1 MNLSLCCISN
11 ILAEQGHKF
20 RTMTFKSFS
29 SKPREESLNKLSEI
43 VLNNFLVTEKII
55 NHCAASGIKG
65 YRLSSDLTP
74 VIKHPDVM
82 LEISDLPNYEL
93 IDAAIKDL
101 SNTIKETGIRVSA
114 HPSEYITLTADDD
127 TKIKHSIIDLEL
139 HGEIFDLLNLER
151 SYYNP
156 LNIHIRKEGDAEDLS
171 NIFMR
176 NYDKLSESVKSRL
189 VLENND
195 TGNTWTVN
203 NLKRYFY
210 DKYNIP
216 ITFDNLHHE
225 MLNHDV
231 SHKDAF
237 FEAYSTWP
245 VIPIFHYSE
254 GKNGTRAHS
263 DMAENLPENYNKDV
277 LFDVELKNK
286 DYAILDILERYG
298 REIRAADPF
307 S

>member
-29 SKPREESLNKLSEI
+29 SKERSESLEKLSGI
-43 VLNNFLVTEKII
+43 IINNFQVSEKIVR
-55 NHCAASGIKG
+55 HCKDNNIMG
-65 YRLSSDLTP
+65 YRLSSDLCP

-82 LEISDLPNYEL
+82 LALEDLPNYNE
-93 IDAAIKDL
+93 INKSIIDL
-101 SNTIKETGIRVSA
+101 SNTIRETGIRVSA
-114 HPSEYITLTADDD
+114 HPSEYITLTSDDD
-127 TKIKHSIIDLEL
+127 VKVQHSIIDLEL
-139 HGEIFDLLNLER
+139 HAEIFDRLNLSQ

-156 LNIHIRKEGDAEDLS
+156 LNIHIRKEGEPKDLS
-171 NIFMR
+171 VTFIKNFER
-176 NYDKLSESVKSRL
+176 LSDSVKKRL

-203 NLKRYFY
+203 NLKKYFY
-210 DKYNIP
+210 ESYGIP
-216 ITFDNLHHE
+216 VTFDNLHHE

-231 SHKDAF
+231 SHMDAF
-237 FEAYSTWP
+237 YAAYSTWNCT
-245 VIPIFHYSE
+245 PIFHYSE

-263 DMAENLPENYNKDV
+263 DMALGIPENYNKEV

-286 DYAILDILERYG
+286 DYAILDIIKRYNE
-298 REIRAADPF
+298 REILAVG
-307 S
+307 

>member
-29 SKPREESLNKLSEI
+29 SKDRSESLEKLSGI
-43 VLNNFLVTEKII
+43 VINNFNTSEKIVR
-55 NHCAASGIKG
+55 HCAANGIKG
-65 YRLSSDLTP
+65 YRLSSDLCP

-82 LEISDLPNYEL
+82 LGLEDLPNYSDIDDSIKEL
-93 IDAAIKDL
+93 SQA
-101 SNTIKETGIRVSA
+101 IKETGIRVSA
-114 HPSEYITLTADDD
+114 HPSEYITLTSDDP
-127 TKIKHSIIDLEL
+127 IKVQHSIIDLEL
-139 HGEIFDLLNLER
+139 HAEIFERLELER
-151 SYYNP
+151 SFYNP
-156 LNIHIRKEGDAEDLS
+156 LNIHIRKEGEAQDLS
-171 NIFMR
+171 DTFMS
-176 NYDKLSESVKSRL
+176 NYNMLSESVKKRL

-203 NLKRYFY
+203 NLIKYFFEPHG
-210 DKYNIP
+210 IP
-216 ITFDNLHHE
+216 VTFDNLHHE

-237 FEAYSTWP
+237 YAALSTWP

-254 GKNGTRAHS
+254 GKNGTRAHR
-263 DMAENLPENYNKDV
+263 DMAENLPVNYNEDV

-286 DYAILDILERYG
+286 DYAILDILERHG
-298 REIRAADPF
+298 REIRAAC
-307 S
+307 

>member
-29 SKPREESLNKLSEI
+29 SKERAESLEKLSGI
-43 VLNNFLVTEKII
+43 VINNFNTSEKIVR
-55 NHCAASGIKG
+55 HCAANGIKG
-65 YRLSSDLTP
+65 YRLSSDLCP

-82 LEISDLPNYEL
+82 LGLEDLPNYSD
-93 IDAAIKDL
+93 IDNSIKDL
-101 SNTIKETGIRVSA
+101 SNAIKETGIRVSA
-114 HPSEYITLTADDD
+114 HPSEYITLTSDDP
-127 TKIKHSIIDLEL
+127 IKVQHSIIDLEL
-139 HGEIFDLLNLER
+139 HAEIFDRLELTR

-156 LNIHIRKEGDAEDLS
+156 LNIHIRKEGEAKDLS
-171 NIFMR
+171 DTFMS
-176 NYDKLSESVKSRL
+176 NYNMLSESVKKRL

-203 NLKRYFY
+203 NLIKYFFEPHG
-210 DKYNIP
+210 IP
-216 ITFDNLHHE
+216 VTFDNLHHE

-237 FEAYSTWP
+237 YAALSTWP

-254 GKNGTRAHS
+254 GKNGTRAHR
-263 DMAENLPENYNKDV
+263 DMAENLPVNYNEDV

-286 DYAILDILERYG
+286 DYAILDILERHG
-298 REIRAADPF
+298 REIRAAC
-307 S
+307 

>member
-55 NHCAASGIKG
+55 NHCAANGIKG

-82 LEISDLPNYEL
+82 LEISDLPNFEL
-93 IDAAIKDL
+93 IDAAIIDL
-101 SNTIKETGIRVSA
+101 SNTIKQTGIRVSA

-210 DKYNIP
+210 KKYNIP

-237 FEAYSTWP
+237 FEAYNTWP

-286 DYAILDILERYG
+286 DYAILDILKRHND
-298 REIRAADPF
+298 RKITNIN
-307 S
+307 

>member
-29 SKPREESLNKLSEI
+29 SKERSESLEKLSGI
-43 VLNNFLVTEKII
+43 IINNFQVSEKIVR
-55 NHCAASGIKG
+55 HCKDNNIMG
-65 YRLSSDLTP
+65 YRLSSDLCP

-82 LEISDLPNYEL
+82 LALEDLPNYNE
-93 IDAAIKDL
+93 INKSIIDL

-114 HPSEYITLTADDD
+114 HPSEYITLTSDDD
-127 TKIKHSIIDLEL
+127 VKVQHSIIDLEL
-139 HGEIFDLLNLER
+139 HAEIFDRLNL
-151 SYYNP
+151 SQTYYNP
-156 LNIHIRKEGDAEDLS
+156 LNIHIRKEGDPKDLS
-171 NIFMR
+171 VTFIKNFER
-176 NYDKLSESVKSRL
+176 LSESVKKRL

-203 NLKRYFY
+203 NLKKYFY
-210 DKYNIP
+210 ESYGIP
-216 ITFDNLHHE
+216 VTFDNLHHE

-231 SHKDAF
+231 SHMDAF
-237 FEAYSTWP
+237 NAAYSTWNCT
-245 VIPIFHYSE
+245 PIFHYSE

-263 DMAENLPENYNKDV
+263 DMALGIPENYNKEV

-286 DYAILDILERYG
+286 DYAILDIIKRYNE
-298 REIRAADPF
+298 REILAVG
-307 S
+307 

>member
-29 SKPREESLNKLSEI
+29 SKDRSESLEKLSGI
-43 VLNNFLVTEKII
+43 IINNFNTSEKIVR
-55 NHCAASGIKG
+55 HCAASGIKG
-65 YRLSSDLTP
+65 YRLSSDLCP

-82 LEISDLPNYEL
+82 LGLEDLPNYSD
-93 IDAAIKDL
+93 IDNSIKDL

-114 HPSEYITLTADDD
+114 HPSEYITLTSDDP
-127 TKIKHSIIDLEL
+127 IKVQHSIIDLEL
-139 HGEIFDLLNLER
+139 HAEIFERLELDR

-156 LNIHIRKEGDAEDLS
+156 LNIHIRKEGDAKDLS
-171 NIFMR
+171 DTFMS
-176 NYDKLSESVKSRL
+176 NYDKLSDAVKKRL

-203 NLKRYFY
+203 NLIKYFFEPHG
-210 DKYNIP
+210 IP

-225 MLNHDV
+225 ILNHDV

-237 FEAYSTWP
+237 YAALSTWP
-245 VIPIFHYSE
+245 VSPIFHYSE

-263 DMAENLPENYNKDV
+263 DMAENLPVHYDEDV
-277 LFDVELKNK
+277 MFDVELKNK
-286 DYAILDILERYG
+286 DYAILDILERHG
-298 REIRAADPF
+298 REIRAAY
-307 S
+307 

>member
-55 NHCAASGIKG
+55 NHCAANGIKG

-82 LEISDLPNYEL
+82 LEISDLPNFEL

-101 SNTIKETGIRVSA
+101 SNTIKQTGIRVSA

-171 NIFMR
+171 NTFMR
-176 NYDKLSESVKSRL
+176 NYDKLSEGVKSRL

-210 DKYNIP
+210 NSYNIP

-286 DYAILDILERYG
+286 DYAILDILERHD
-298 REIRAADPF
+298 REIRAT